1 MEAVRR
7 MRPVLGTF
15 VEIHAQG
22 LAVAHAVDQAW
33 LAIEQAQRDWSAHD
47 ASSELSRLNAS
58 HGLHMPVQPRTLRL
72 LRLACALMRRSGGAF
87 DITVGGALTEAGVL
101 PDHGVSWLP
110 RGSVD
115 DIEIGPHGVRLRR
128 PLRLTLDGVAKGLAV
143 DLAVSALRR
152 SGVQAGWVNAGGD
165 VRAFGEAVVPLHRR
179 EADGRLVAIGA
190 LRQAAVATSMVQA
203 PLASMASTASQ
214 CEPDARWPARILAPN
229 GRAPTPGVWT
239 VMARCAWRADA
250 LTKVA
255 AVCAEHERA
264 ALIQQLGGCLIEGA
278 AIGVAQAA
286 PEHRRIA

>member
-1 MEAVRR
+1 MEAARR
-7 MRPVLGTF
+7 MRPLLGTF

-22 LAVAHAVDQAW
+22 PAAEHAVDQAW
-33 LAIEQAQRDWSAHD
+33 LVIERAQRDWSAHD
-47 ASSELSRLNAS
+47 ASSELSQLNAS
-58 HGLHMPVQPRTLRL
+58 HGRLMSLQPRTLRL

-115 DIEIGPHGVRLRR
+115 DIQICPRGVRLRR
-128 PLRLTLDGVAKGLAV
+128 PLRLTLDGVAKGFAV
-143 DLAVSALRR
+143 DLAISALRR
-152 SGVQAGWVNAGGD
+152 AGAQAGWVNAGGD

-179 EADGRLVAIGA
+179 EADGRLVPIGA

-203 PLASMASTASQ
+203 PQASQAPQ
-214 CEPDARWPARILAPN
+214 CEPDARWPARILAPQ
-229 GRAPTPGVWT
+229 GCTPTPGVWT
-239 VMARCAWRADA
+239 VMARWAWRADA

-255 AVCAEHERA
+255 AVCAGHERA

-278 AIGVAQAA
+278 ATGAAQAA